1 MAKTNF
7 APWSAETAQ
16 GIKTDPVDSNIRVRQ
31 EVVPAI
37 TVGTVNAITGEWTGV
52 IESDTA
58 FLVAPT
64 HEAVANGA
72 EVLSPQKADNEYI
85 DITGFNTI
93 LLAINPSNAG
103 AYALSAV
110 MGPNTYSFANLTP
123 VNAGQLLKGL
133 INSDTTSSANQNM
146 NNLYVDTA
154 ETLVADV
161 WNIFMIEGRLANQ
174 KLLQFKIG
182 NNSGGPSNIQFAT
195 LRVV

>member
-58 FLVAPT
+58 FLVDPT

-72 EVLSPQKADNEYI
+72 EVLSPQKADHEYI
-85 DITGFNTI
+85 DMTGFNTI

-133 INSDTTSSANQNM
+133 INSDSTSSANQNM

>member
-1 MAKTNF
+1 MPKTNF

-16 GIKTDPVDSNIRVRQ
+16 GIKTDPVDSNIKVRQ

-37 TVGTVNAITGEWTGV
+37 TVGTVNALTGEWTGV

-58 FLVAPT
+58 FLVDPT

-72 EVLSPQKADNEYI
+72 EVLSPQKADPEYI
-85 DITGFNTI
+85 DMTGFNTI